1 MSAKV
6 HSVGGAFDCDPQAC
20 CLDVIYLDIICTY
33 MLYTLLAISYDTHSL
48 LWAKHLI
55 VTHRLAT

>member
-1 MSAKV
+1 MSAKA

-33 MLYTLLAISYDTHSL
+33 MLYMLLAMSYDTHSL
-48 LWAKHLI
+48 LLVGHFI